1 MMAAPAEEHAI
12 DLAVSCLF
20 SLCSNREE
28 YPQRRGSPR
37 YDDPYYDGPH
47 SRGGSPEPKPSGPM
61 TFKQF
66 LMNQQDD
73 PSPEEAQERYKAY
86 LVDYHGGEIKAEF
99 AATREKDR

>member
-1 MMAAPAEEHAI
+1 
-12 DLAVSCLF
+12 
-20 SLCSNREE
+20 
-28 YPQRRGSPR
+28 
-37 YDDPYYDGPH
+37 
-47 SRGGSPEPKPSGPM
+47 M